1 MFKTDAGRY
10 KEVRKLNE
18 KVGFKRPTTRYR
30 NNSISCGALLSGTA
44 QWTSG
49 VGCSFNL

>member
-1 MFKTDAGRY
+1 MARSA
-10 KEVRKLNE
+10 KEYTIPRHLNE

-30 NNSISCGALLSGTA
+30 NNSISCGALVSGTA

-49 VGCSFNL
+49 VGWSFDL